1 MRANMAIRRLRQR
14 NDRKERF
21 LTDFRQR
28 FNALQV
34 VQVPRAVLFTNLKT
48 ERLWKRIISFRLTKK
63 DVV

>member
-1 MRANMAIRRLRQR
+1 MRYCVARSGLHEG